1 MTQLLNDPT
10 RLVAIAAV
18 IGVLVWPYI
27 GQMKEQLHKM
37 LSGLRPFPMPKEN
50 IDAQDL
56 AMILDLAARLKRDGN
71 DKAAAAAKQLLDAV
85 LEVPAE

>member
-1 MTQLLNDPT
+1 MSQLLSDPI

-27 GQMKEQLHKM
+27 GQARAQLHRM
-37 LSGLRPFPMPKEN
+37 LSGLRPFPMPKEG

-56 AMILDLAARLKRDGN
+56 AMILDLAARLKKDGN
-71 DKAAAAAKQLLDAV
+71 DKAAKIAKQLLDAV
-85 LEVPAE
+85 LEVPAS

>member
-10 RLVAIAAV
+10 RLLAIAAV

-27 GQMKEQLHKM
+27 GQVKEQLHRI
-37 LSGLRPFPMPKEN
+37 LSGIRPFPMPKEG

-56 AMILDLAARLKRDGN
+56 AMILDLAARLKKDGN
-71 DKAAAAAKQLLDAV
+71 DKAAKVAKQLLDAV
-85 LEVPAE
+85 LEVPAQ